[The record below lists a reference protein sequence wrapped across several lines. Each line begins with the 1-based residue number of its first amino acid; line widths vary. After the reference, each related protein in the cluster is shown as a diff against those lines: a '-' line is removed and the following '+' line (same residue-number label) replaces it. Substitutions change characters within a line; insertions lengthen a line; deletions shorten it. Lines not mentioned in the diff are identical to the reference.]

1 LRLGEK
7 KGEASLVRKI
17 LLVIKSPPYGSGRA
31 AEGFRMATAM
41 IAMDVLPQ
49 ILFIED
55 GVYCLVRNQKPEAVG
70 LVSFGERLKTLA
82 DLVGVY
88 AVSDSMIQRKLTQ
101 NNMDESYNVKT
112 LSLDEATTLISQ
124 NEAIITF

>member
-1 LRLGEK
+1 MTTLTT
-7 KGEASLVRKI
+7 KI
-17 LLVIKSPPYGSGRA
+17 LLIIKSPPYGSGRA
-31 AEGFRMATAM
+31 AEGFRVATAM

-55 GVYCLVRNQKPEAVG
+55 GVYCLVKDQKPEAAG

-82 DLVGVY
+82 DLIGLY
-88 AVSDSMIQRKLTQ
+88 AVSDSLSQRKLKPS
-101 NNMDESYNVKT
+101 DLDDYNTKT
-112 LSLDEATTLISQ
+112 ILLEETAKLISQ